1 RNKRGMEIWKTLRV
15 SHIPTPPAATT
26 DKCLTRRYT
35 NTPLGTKDRS
45 GQLAHG
51 DIDSAVTPE
60 PIPHRQDGS
69 IMKNGR
75 ESFSAYLDKSEES
88 SIDVYVVGG
97 FVGKAEVWEELTTKW
112 LDCFADWDYVL
123 PCNRLLH

>member
-1 RNKRGMEIWKTLRV
+1 
-15 SHIPTPPAATT
+15 
-26 DKCLTRRYT
+26 
-35 NTPLGTKDRS
+35 
-45 GQLAHG
+45 
-51 DIDSAVTPE
+51 
-60 PIPHRQDGS
+60 
-69 IMKNGR
+69 MKNGR

-123 PCNRLLH
+123 PCNRLLHRKQRFEGLDRYLYRDRRMC